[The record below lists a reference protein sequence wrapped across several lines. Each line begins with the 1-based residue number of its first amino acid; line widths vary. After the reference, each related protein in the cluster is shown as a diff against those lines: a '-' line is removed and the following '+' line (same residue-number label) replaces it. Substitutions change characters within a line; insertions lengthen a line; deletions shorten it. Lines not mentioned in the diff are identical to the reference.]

1 MSRRDLP
8 EGEVHTIR
16 QRRGDSLA
24 NGALWGFGVGAG
36 FGLVGGVLAAG
47 DEYSDVSGW
56 FIPVAAALYGR

>member
-24 NGALWGFGVGAG
+24 NGGLWGVGVGAG